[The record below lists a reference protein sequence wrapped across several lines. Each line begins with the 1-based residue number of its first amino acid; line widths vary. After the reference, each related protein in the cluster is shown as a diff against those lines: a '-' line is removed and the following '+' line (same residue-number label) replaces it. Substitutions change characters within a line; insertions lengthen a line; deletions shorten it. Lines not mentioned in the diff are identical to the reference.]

1 MRNHFL
7 SAVILLC
14 VLALGAQAADIGGRW
29 VAQVLGRD
37 GNTMETTFDF
47 KVSGEKLT
55 GTMAN
60 QYGEREISNG
70 KVSGEDISF
79 TVRIDMGGDEVIF
92 LYAGKISG
100 NEIKFTRE
108 RKGGDFGPAKVDF
121 LAKRTM

>member
-1 MRNHFL
+1 M
-7 SAVILLC
+7 ILLC
-14 VLALGAQAADIGGRW
+14 VLALGAQAADVGGRW
-29 VAQVLGRD
+29 VAQIPGRG

-60 QYGEREISNG
+60 QYGEREISDG

-79 TVRIDMGGDEVIF
+79 TVRIDMGGDQVIF
-92 LYAGKISG
+92 LYVGKVSG

-108 RKGGDFGPAKVDF
+108 RKGGDFGPAKVEF
-121 LAKRTM
+121 VAKRKT